1 MIALMPI
8 AALPALS
15 LMGLY
20 ILAAVLPALLLM
32 LYIYLQDA
40 VEKEPLPLL
49 LRLVGM
55 GALAALAALLLEG
68 LGQRLLG
75 VLVRPGTALHTLL
88 TAFLVI
94 AAVEERAKL
103 LFLCRRTWDEPNFNY
118 RFDGVVYAVFVS
130 LGFAAFENLRYVFA
144 FGLGV
149 ALPRALLAV
158 PGHMGFAVV
167 MGYFYGRARLRENRG
182 RSGRP
187 SLVMAC
193 LLPVVLHGVYDACC
207 MLGTRLATL
216 IFVVFVCALYLSV
229 FYLIRHEAEA
239 DVPV

>member
-94 AAVEERAKL
+94 AAVEEGAKL

>member
-1 MIALMPI
+1 MPI

-94 AAVEERAKL
+94 AAVEEGAKL

>member
-94 AAVEERAKL
+94 AAVEEGAKL

-229 FYLIRHEAEA
+229 FYLIHHEAEA

>member
-88 TAFLVI
+88 SAFLVI
-94 AAVEERAKL
+94 AAVEEGAKL

-118 RFDGVVYAVFVS
+118 HFDGVVYAVFVS

>member
-94 AAVEERAKL
+94 AAVEEGAKL

-130 LGFAAFENLRYVFA
+130 LGFAAFENLRYIFA

-207 MLGTRLATL
+207 MLGTRMATL

>member
-94 AAVEERAKL
+94 AAVEEGAKL

-118 RFDGVVYAVFVS
+118 HFDGVVYAVFVS

>member
-94 AAVEERAKL
+94 AAVEEGAKL

-130 LGFAAFENLRYVFA
+130 LGFAAFENLRYIFA

>member
-94 AAVEERAKL
+94 AAVEEGAKL
-103 LFLCRRTWDEPNFNY
+103 LFLCRRTWEEPNFNY

-193 LLPVVLHGVYDACC
+193 LLPVALHGVYDACC